1 MEDRIRVTSLMLAS
15 VPRGT
20 RLVLLGGRSQES
32 GHQVVGFGGKT
43 ETGTGETRSPCLG
56 CLGPLQEY
64 NRRRLEGTGRLPCAL
79 RCDRPEQPTAGRTN
93 RGERRSPRHK
103 ARFGPRPQGVAAA
116 PAGPSRPRRA
126 AGG

>member
-20 RLVLLGGRSQES
+20 RLVLPGGRSQER
-32 GHQVVGFGGKT
+32 GHQVVGFGGQT
-43 ETGTGETRSPCLG
+43 ETGTGEMRSPCLG

-79 RCDRPEQPTAGRTN
+79 RSHRPPDRTDGGNGT
-93 RGERRSPRHK
+93 RGAVGLPLWW
-103 ARFGPRPQGVAAA
+103 QV
-116 PAGPSRPRRA
+116 
-126 AGG
+126 